1 MAFALRITG
10 YRIDQPIEL
19 EKRLLDVVSRGG
31 DGARAL
37 RGAVKVCMRPTIK
50 RISTIDG
57 DDPVKYTPGDPDRFA
72 IGLRLFV
79 APSSS
84 GLGAISLRYC

>member
-31 DGARAL
+31 DGARASAR
-37 RGAVKVCMRPTIK
+37 RGQ
-50 RISTIDG
+50 
-57 DDPVKYTPGDPDRFA
+57 
-72 IGLRLFV
+72 GLH
-79 APSSS
+79 ASNNQ
-84 GLGAISLRYC
+84 AN